1 MDEIV
6 LIERLF
12 ESYAAQFARALADPP
27 EVDIEAT
34 ASAFA
39 DCFVESGP
47 RGVRCGRNDETF
59 RAAIPQGYA
68 FYRQIGIR
76 DMAVATLAPSQL
88 DTRHWGVRVG
98 WYAAY
103 DQGTRVGTVETMV
116 TRTVAPRAWRQLRR
130 AWSAGARP
138 MPGPGGMI
146 RIRGITASRSTVA
159 GIPSEKR
166 AANRKKTAGSGPAP

>member
-6 LIERLF
+6 LIEQFF

-27 EVDIEAT
+27 EVDVEAT

-47 RGVRCGRNDETF
+47 RGVHCGRNDETF

-76 DMAVATLAPSQL
+76 DMAIATLAPSQL
-88 DTRHWGVRVG
+88 DTRHWGVHVG
-98 WYAAY
+98 WSAAY
-103 DQGTRVGTVETMV
+103 DEGKRVGTVEFEVLYFVQMTS
-116 TRTVAPRAWRQLRR
+116 TGPKIFAYITGDEEGELRR
-130 AWSAGARP
+130 LGLIG
-138 MPGPGGMI
+138 GPDQGG
-146 RIRGITASRSTVA
+146 
-159 GIPSEKR
+159 PS
-166 AANRKKTAGSGPAP
+166 GG

>member
-6 LIERLF
+6 LIERFF

-76 DMAVATLAPSQL
+76 DMAIATLAPSQL

-98 WYAAY
+98 WSAAY
-103 DQGTRVGTVETMV
+103 DQGKRVGTVEFEVLYFVQMTD
-116 TRTVAPRAWRQLRR
+116 AGPRIFAYITGDEEGALRR
-130 AWSAGARP
+130 LGLIG
-138 MPGPGGMI
+138 GPDQGG
-146 RIRGITASRSTVA
+146 
-159 GIPSEKR
+159 PS
-166 AANRKKTAGSGPAP
+166 GG